1 MASCGT
7 MRNGRKWGE
16 DANLLPGWE
25 RIQKAAENA
34 ITAPEIWVPLTG
46 ALLIHATNT
55 DYQIANWASTH
66 NPIFSSKSNADNF
79 GDYSLYF
86 ARMAYYSSFILTPGG
101 EKIDVWM
108 GSKIK
113 GAAIGLASTQINEKS
128 VSYIKH
134 EGERLR
140 PDRTDY
146 LSFPSGHTSKVAVH
160 NMLTLRNLENT
171 RFCSCAKTGLHIGI
185 SSITIATAWSRIEA
199 NRHYPTDVL
208 IGAAIGNFLGS
219 FIHDAFIGI
228 DHNHEID
235 FSVSTFENN
244 LALDLMIKF

>member
-1 MASCGT
+1 MH
-7 MRNGRKWGE
+7 NGRLWGE
-16 DANLLPGWE
+16 DTNLLPGWE
-25 RIQKAAENA
+25 RIQKAAVNA
-34 ITAPEIWVPLTG
+34 ISAPETWIPLGG
-46 ALLIHATNT
+46 AFLIHVTET

-66 NPIFSSKSNADNF
+66 NPVFGSQSNADNF
-79 GDYSLYF
+79 SDYTLYF
-86 ARMAYYSSFILTPGG
+86 SRMVYYSSVFLTPGG
-101 EKIDVWM
+101 NNVDVWIV
-108 GSKIK
+108 SKIK
-113 GAAIGLASTQINEKS
+113 GAAIGLASTQLNEKG

-134 EGERLR
+134 EGDRLR
-140 PDRTDY
+140 PDKTDY

-171 RFCSCAKTGLHIGI
+171 SFCTCAKTGLHIGI
-185 SSITIATAWSRIEA
+185 SSITFATAWSRIEA

-235 FSVSTFENN
+235 FSFSTIENN
-244 LALDLMIKF
+244 LTMNLMINF